1 MLLNHC
7 ICRLL
12 AAKIIKKKDVANQ
25 KAERTA
31 LGKIKKKHRYERFL
45 NCDGID
51 VNIFAQN
58 QDANAN
64 LICSFAVILPL
75 SIRR

>member
-1 MLLNHC
+1 M
-7 ICRLL
+7 
-12 AAKIIKKKDVANQ
+12 ADQ

-31 LGKIKKKHRYERFL
+31 YSRNKKQHTYERFL

-64 LICSFAVILPL
+64 LIYSFAVILPL
-75 SIRR
+75 SIKR